1 MQERAQYM
9 EISLEKIQSLVSKA
23 VEYASSEFK
32 RPVCVAVCD
41 NHGLLL
47 AFMRMPGVT
56 LRSVPIAQRK
66 AYTAAFMVMDTVD
79 FAERLKRENVPAGFF
94 CNDQLT
100 GLPGGVVLKDSAG
113 VVVGAA
119 GVSGLTPAEDQSIA
133 SMMAAYSQRNI

>member
-1 MQERAQYM
+1 M
-9 EISLEKIQSLVSKA
+9 EMSLEKVQNLISKA
-23 VEYASSEFK
+23 VEYANSEFK

-47 AFMRMPGVT
+47 AFMRMPGAT

-66 AYTAAFMVMDTVD
+66 AYTAAYMCMDTAA
-79 FAERLKRENVPAGFF
+79 FAERLKRENVPASYF
-94 CNDQLT
+94 CDEQLT

-119 GVSGLTPAEDQSIA
+119 GVSGLTPPEDQSIA
-133 SMMAAYSQRNI
+133 SMMAAFSQINN